1 MILTVIVAVFFFGI
15 MIFLH
20 ELGHFIAARIF
31 HVTVHEFALGMGPK
45 LISWGKKE
53 TKYSLRLI
61 PMGGFVRLEG
71 EDESSEKEGS
81 LTQKPAWQRLII
93 LVSGAFMNLLLGFL
107 IFIFLNVSTGT
118 STNQVIDVM
127 PDSPAA
133 VSGIEVGD
141 RIVKLDHTGVHT
153 IDDMHYFFYRNG
165 GDTVDVTVKRGGETR
180 VVSLTPMQTNGGYQ
194 IGVLGEYLEHPNLLQ
209 TIEYS
214 WYDTVFVGKVVYLS
228 LWDLLTGKVGMRE
241 MSGPVGIVGVIG
253 EAAQQ
258 STLWLSLLNIL
269 YLMAMISIN
278 LGIFN
283 LLPFP
288 ALDGGRAV
296 FAVVEMIRR
305 KPVKPEHEGWVHA
318 VGFALLITLMI
329 FVTWS
334 DIQKLIP

>member
-1 MILTVIVAVFFFGI
+1 MTILIAVLFFGV

-53 TKYSLRLI
+53 TRYSLRLI

-71 EDESSEKEGS
+71 EDESSQDPGS
-81 LTQKPAWQRLII
+81 LTKKPAWQRLII
-93 LVSGAFMNLLLGFL
+93 LVSGAFMNILLGFL
-107 IFIFLNVSTGT
+107 IFIFLNISTGT
-118 STNQVIDVM
+118 STSEVTYVV

-133 VSGIEVGD
+133 MSGIEVGD
-141 RIVKLDHTGVHT
+141 TIVKLDHTGIHT
-153 IDDMHYFFYRNG
+153 MDDMHYFFYRNG
-165 GDTVDVTVKRGGETR
+165 RETVDVTVRRGGEK
-180 VVSLTPMQTNGGYQ
+180 QTFSVNPQQEAEDGYI
-194 IGVLGEYLEHPNLLQ
+194 IGIHGNYIEHPGFLL
-209 TIEYS
+209 TIRSS

-258 STLWLSLLNIL
+258 STLWLSFLNVL

-296 FAVVEMIRR
+296 FAIVEMIRR

-318 VGFALLITLMI
+318 VGFALLIALML